1 MATDSLIDAE
11 NAVMTTFDFL
21 STGNVVDDD
30 DDLRLVSMVWT
41 CESMSLYCTIL
52 HHVEV
57 TYLLVPL
64 TMLIMSS

>member
-30 DDLRLVSMVWT
+30 DDLRLVSMV
-41 CESMSLYCTIL
+41 
-52 HHVEV
+52 
-57 TYLLVPL
+57 
-64 TMLIMSS
+64 